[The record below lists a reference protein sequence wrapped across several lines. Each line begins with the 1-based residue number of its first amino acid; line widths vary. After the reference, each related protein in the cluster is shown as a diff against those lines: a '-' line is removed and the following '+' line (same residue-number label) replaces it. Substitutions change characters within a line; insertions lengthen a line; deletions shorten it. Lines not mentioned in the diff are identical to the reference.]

1 VAVFALSK
9 KQFLSALTLSLAL
22 APLGACGSHEA
33 SGDPLDPDDTQH
45 PGDDPDDDGGEQ
57 DGLSDAGS
65 ESEHEAGE
73 IYTIDAH
80 VATLTLDP
88 QNPQLDVT
96 GGESMLKITAMMDGA
111 ALPKASFS
119 IDNPHLGT
127 IAETGVFRAS
137 GTVAGTAKITARYGT
152 LVATTV
158 VRVIAN
164 LTHTAS
170 GVSDTQKAAID
181 AAASAG
187 SDANFKWLYPYDGT
201 VFPRGLAG
209 PDMQFGGAAG
219 DALRVAIK
227 MGDFTF
233 KGYFAGA
240 APLAV
245 TLPQPVWEGLTRS
258 ASGMDSVSVEVTK
271 LAGSSVVGPIRQT
284 WRIAPADLKGVIYY
298 NTYKSASTNLG
309 AVMRIRPGKDAQAE
323 VMIGNCTVCHSVSA
337 QGNVLAAGLN
347 WGSDN
352 PVDSATFDL
361 YDDGDVVLRRKEDDG
376 RKFAFGALTPDGRYL
391 LSNGVPDPAP
401 MRGVKGPV
409 DSKLWD
415 TKTGLEVAAPALTNK
430 LKYAVTP
437 AFSPDEKRV
446 AFSLWDTTKGKTLAM
461 MDVDLSMNPPAFA
474 APQTVTTV
482 AQGVVGWPSF
492 LSDGKGIVYQ
502 EGEKLDTAGY
512 GGVPIYADLR
522 LADTAGATVRKLDA
536 LNGWKDASTSYLP
549 YGKDEENR
557 RNYEPSVL
565 PVPVGGY
572 YWVIFTSRRAYGHT
586 LAPGGSVAGSD
597 DEWGKL
603 VGKDEVPSVRKK
615 LWIAAIDID
624 YSGKIDPSH
633 PAFYLPGQELNAG
646 NMRAYTSLEPC
657 HKNGDSCQSG
667 ADCCGGFCRWQDTG
681 DASDP
686 VATCVPPPVGCSNV
700 DESCL
705 TNADC
710 CGAQQGET
718 CINKRCASPNVYLQ

>member
-1 VAVFALSK
+1 M
-9 KQFLSALTLSLAL
+9 LSLAL
-22 APLGACGSHEA
+22 TPMGACGSHESA
-33 SGDPLDPDDTQH
+33 GDGLDPDDTQH
-45 PGDDPDDDGGEQ
+45 PNDGSGDA
-57 DGLSDAGS
+57 DAGS
-65 ESEHEAGE
+65 PGDEMGDDAGAMALPEAGE

-88 QNPQLDVT
+88 QDAQLDVS
-96 GGESMLKITAMMDGA
+96 GGESMLKITAMMDGS
-111 ALPKASFS
+111 ALSKASFS

-127 IAETGVFRAS
+127 IAENGLFRAS

-152 LVATTV
+152 LVASTV
-158 VRVIAN
+158 VRIVAN
-164 LTHTAS
+164 LTHVATGVTDAQKTAL
-170 GVSDTQKAAID
+170 D
-181 AAASAG
+181 AATNSG
-187 SDANFKWLYPYDGT
+187 SDPSFKWLYPYDGT

-209 PDMQFGGAAG
+209 PDMQFGGSAG
-219 DALRVAIK
+219 DALRISIR
-227 MGDFTF
+227 MGDFAF
-233 KGYFAGA
+233 KGYFAA
-240 APLAV
+240 KSPLV
-245 TLPQPVWEGLTRS
+245 ITLPTPVWEGLTRS
-258 ASGMDSVSVEVTK
+258 ANGMDTVGVEVTK
-271 LAGSSVVGPIRQT
+271 LTGSSVFGPLRQT
-284 WRIAPADLKGVIYY
+284 WRIAPAELKGVIYY
-298 NTYKSASTNLG
+298 NTYKSESTDMG
-309 AVMRIRPGKDAQAE
+309 AVMRVRPGKDAE
-323 VMIGNCTVCHSVSA
+323 VLIGGCTVCHSVSA
-337 QGNVLAAGLN
+337 HGNVLTAGLS

-352 PVDSATFDL
+352 PVDSGSFDL
-361 YDDGDVVLRRKEDDG
+361 YDDGAVILRKREDEG
-376 RKFAFGALTPDGRYL
+376 KKFAFGALVPDGRYL
-391 LSNGVPDPAP
+391 LSNGVPDPTP
-401 MRGVKGPV
+401 MRGVKGPYE
-409 DSKLWD
+409 SKLWD
-415 TKTGLEVAAPALTNK
+415 TTTGLEVLAPAFTNK
-430 LKYAVTP
+430 VKYAVTP

-446 AFSLWDTTKGKTLAM
+446 AFSYWDSANGKTLAM

-482 AQGVVGWPSF
+482 QTGVVGWPSF

-512 GGVPIYADLR
+512 GGTPIYAELR

-536 LNGWKDASTSYLP
+536 LNGWRDASTSYLP

-565 PVPVGGY
+565 PLPVGGY
-572 YWVIFTSRRAYGHT
+572 YWVIFTSRRAYGNT

-597 DEWGKL
+597 DEWGKI
-603 VGKDEVPSVRKK
+603 VNKEEIPSVRKK

-624 YSGKIDPSH
+624 YTGKVDPSH

-700 DESCL
+700 DESCA
-705 TNADC
+705 TSADC
-710 CGAQQGET
+710 CGAAQGQT
-718 CINKRCASPNVYLQ
+718 CINKRCAAPNVYLQ